1 MEQKELFLYPL
12 TGKST
17 LSSVRVLPYTSEKT
31 RKSLFAVLRRA
42 IDSPSR
48 ILAIV
53 TSFTWLLRDSSAR
66 EIGKFVN
73 NSRRVYMLFSCIEI
87 ELLCCLRLYPNHSIR
102 WQPPYS
108 GFRCLSMP

>member
-73 NSRRVYMLFSCIEI
+73 NPRIASILFPSTQPAPLPPSRF
-87 ELLCCLRLYPNHSIR
+87 YPTHT
-102 WQPPYS
+102 
-108 GFRCLSMP
+108 